1 MLTEMHA
8 HVLRLINQSGPLSRT
23 ELGREL
29 GVSKGSISALAAD
42 LIESGMLAEGEI
54 VYGAGRPSIR
64 LELAASS
71 TFFVGVSLASVPFV
85 MRLTDLHGR
94 VVGEATVA
102 SGSQPQDVA
111 AAVAQALDQV
121 LADHGGARERLA
133 GIGVAIPG
141 LVNPSS
147 GACVR
152 STLLGWRDV
161 PIGPMIAEAT
171 GFATFV
177 ENDANAL
184 ALGQHLFGSLRGAN
198 ACAVVSVGDGIGC
211 GLILGGELHRGA
223 RGGAGEIAHAT
234 IELNG
239 LPCKCGKRGC
249 LDTLASARSIA
260 NAARNAGLPEGL
272 AALGEAADHGDQA
285 AVAILHKAGEALG
298 LAVSQLI
305 QALDP
310 DHILIALSDGPLDG
324 SYAHVIRQ
332 TINANVMGSEAHP
345 IDIAMMHLG
354 PEAWAIGAAS
364 VAAGRGL
371 FRI

>member
-8 HVLRLINQSGPLSRT
+8 QILRLINQSGPLSRT

-29 GVSKGSISALAAD
+29 GVSKGSMSALAAD
-42 LIESGMLAEGEI
+42 LIESGMLTEGE
-54 VYGAGRPSIR
+54 VVHGAGRPSIR

-71 TFFVGVSLASVPFV
+71 TFFIGVSLASGPFIL
-85 MRLTDLHGR
+85 RLTDMHGR
-94 VVGEATVA
+94 VVGEVTMSSGTQPEDVA
-102 SGSQPQDVA
+102 S
-111 AAVAQALDQV
+111 AVAQAVDQV
-121 LADHGGARERLA
+121 LARENGARERLA
-133 GIGVAIPG
+133 GIGIAIPG
-141 LVNPSS
+141 LVDAAS

-184 ALGQHLFGSLRGAN
+184 ALGEHLFGSLRGID

-211 GLILGGELHRGA
+211 GLIINGELHRGA

-249 LDTLASARSIA
+249 LDTLASAKSIA
-260 NAARNAGLPEGL
+260 NFARNAGLPEDL
-272 AALGEAADHGDQA
+272 VALGAAADHGDQG

-310 DHILIALSDGPLDG
+310 DRIVIALSDGPLDG

-332 TINANVMGSEAHP
+332 TIKANVMGSEARQ